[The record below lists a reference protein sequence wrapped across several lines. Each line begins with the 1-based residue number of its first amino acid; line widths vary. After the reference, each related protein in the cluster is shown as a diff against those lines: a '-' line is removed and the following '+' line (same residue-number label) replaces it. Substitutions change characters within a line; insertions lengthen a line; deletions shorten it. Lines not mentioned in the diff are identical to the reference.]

1 MKVLPLRPAYP
12 DTPIDGLSTIDKR
25 HAPLLQRLGIVTV
38 RDLLF
43 HLPRRYADTRALT
56 PLAALLPGEVQTS
69 RVRVRNVTRR
79 FSPRKHI
86 KLVEATFEDDG
97 TVVGAVW
104 FGPQFVER
112 QVFSGMELV
121 VSGKVQR
128 GRTGLQFRN
137 PTFEPVSTEQHHVG
151 ALAPVYPETHGLTSK
166 YLRER
171 IEPLLPTADLLPD
184 PIPEEIRA
192 RAARAVERMIAIG

>member
-1 MKVLPLRPAYP
+1 MATDVKAKVLPIRPTAH
-12 DTPIDGLSTIDKR
+12 DTPFMLIHGIGDKR
-25 HAPLLQRLGIVTV
+25 GALLQKLGVVTA
-38 RDLLF
+38 RDLLL
-43 HLPRRYADTRALT
+43 HLPRRYADTRDLT
-56 PLAALLPGEVQTS
+56 PLSALIPGEVQTS
-69 RVRVRNVTRR
+69 RVRVRNITQRY
-79 FSPRKHI
+79 SPKKHI

-137 PTFEPVSTEQHHVG
+137 PTFEPVYTEQHHVG
-151 ALAPVYPETHGLTSK
+151 ALAPVYPETHGLTSQ
-166 YLRER
+166 Y
-171 IEPLLPTADLLPD
+171 
-184 PIPEEIRA
+184 
-192 RAARAVERMIAIG
+192 